1 MELVFATHNAHKI
14 KELQEILGDSV
25 KLISLTDLGVTAEI
39 EETGTTIEE
48 NALLKAKYV
57 SDKFGVNVFA
67 DDTGLEIEALNG
79 EPGVISARYAG
90 EAKNPVDNMEK
101 VLLLMQDKENRNA
114 RFRTIISLILKGKEY
129 RFEGVVNGQILKIPI
144 GDNGFGYDPIFM
156 PDGYT
161 LSFAQMDSDTKNNIS
176 HRGKA
181 VEKLIN
187 FLNKSNI

>member
-1 MELVFATHNAHKI
+1 MQLVFATHNTHKL
-14 KELQEILGDSV
+14 KELQEILGNSI
-25 KLISLTDLGVTAEI
+25 KLISLTDLGVFDEI

-48 NALLKAKYV
+48 NASLKAKYV

-67 DDTGLEIEALNG
+67 DDTGLEIESLNG

-90 EAKNPVDNMEK
+90 EEKNPLRNMEK
-101 VLLLMQDKENRNA
+101 VLRLMQDKENKSA
-114 RFRTIISLILKGKEY
+114 RFRTIISLILNGKEY
-129 RFEGVVNGQILKIPI
+129 IFEGVINGQILEKPI

-161 LSFAQMDSDTKNNIS
+161 ISFAQMDSETKNNIS

-181 VEKLIN
+181 VEKLID

>member
-1 MELVFATHNAHKI
+1 MQLVFATHNTHKL
-14 KELQEILGDSV
+14 KELQEILGNSI
-25 KLISLTDLGVTAEI
+25 KLISLTDLGVFDEI

-48 NALLKAKYV
+48 NASLKAKYV

-67 DDTGLEIEALNG
+67 DDTGLEIESLNG

-90 EAKNPVDNMEK
+90 EEKNPLRNMEK
-101 VLLLMQDKENRNA
+101 VLRLMQNKENKSA
-114 RFRTIISLILKGKEY
+114 RFRTIISLILNGKEY
-129 RFEGVVNGQILKIPI
+129 IFEGVVNGQILKTPI
-144 GDNGFGYDPIFM
+144 GGNGFGYDPIFM

-161 LSFAQMDSDTKNNIS
+161 ISFAQMDSETKNNIS

-181 VEKLIN
+181 VEKLID

>member
-1 MELVFATHNAHKI
+1 MELVFATHNAHKL
-14 KELQEILGDSV
+14 KELQEILGNSI
-25 KLISLTDLGVTAEI
+25 KLKSLTDLGVFDEI
-39 EETGTTIEE
+39 EENGTIIEE
-48 NALLKAKYV
+48 NASLKAKYV
-57 SDKFGVNVFA
+57 FGKFGINVFA

-90 EAKNPVDNMEK
+90 EEKNPLKNMEK
-101 VLLLMQDKENRNA
+101 VLRLMQDKENRNA
-114 RFRTIISLILKGKEY
+114 RFRTVISLILNGKECL
-129 RFEGVVNGQILKIPI
+129 FEGIVSGQILKTPI

-156 PDGYT
+156 PEGYA
-161 LSFAQMDSDTKNNIS
+161 LSFAQMDSETKNNIS